1 MNLWIFIFVEL
12 AMISDFV
19 KNAILQEESIFNW
32 SLKSINSPHRPQTVG
47 DQETYQSQRFTI
59 ILSEIPW

>member
-1 MNLWIFIFVEL
+1 
-12 AMISDFV
+12 MIYDFAQ
-19 KNAILQEESIFNW
+19 KAILQEESIFNW